1 MEHLGEQYAKRQ
13 TFTQQYF
20 LKNRIKSPMDNYH
33 RLQFCLY
40 LRKTFLKKKM
50 GEMECTSVSCPSR
63 GALKL
68 LLNDGLWK
76 TLIVRYRISLLNVPF
91 SDGIL

>member
-13 TFTQQYF
+13 TFTQQY
-20 LKNRIKSPMDNYH
+20 LRSRLKSPMGNYH

-40 LRKTFLKKKM
+40 LRKTFLKKKWVKI
-50 GEMECTSVSCPSR
+50 EYTSISFLSR

-76 TLIVRYRISLLNVPF
+76 TFIVRYRISLPNVPF